1 MYLLDGVAE
10 RWKRQYNNALNTIPL
25 NQQLQSSISL
35 ATPRKKKKTLSTN
48 EKYKVAHAT
57 ALEMVTLM
65 AEQGMDDFN
74 KKHAQLKPLLA
85 TWKEGTDSEVGDIPI
100 EVSIEENFVEE
111 IEEAPVD
118 NTQKIP
124 CKKMM
129 HKMKTQ
135 KKMPCTKTHQT
146 WMEFHYHILPKR
158 EEGPKNQIKVL
169 LVCPGR
175 DSRPVCHRN

>member
-146 WMEFHYHILPKR
+146 
-158 EEGPKNQIKVL
+158 
-169 LVCPGR
+169 
-175 DSRPVCHRN
+175 